1 MHYLHYESS
10 QANCAILRSCASSRN
25 TSNSRWSARS
35 RKCCMQPRYSGCHMY
50 ITHTRTIHTIHTHN
64 THTQNTIHT
73 IHTHTIHTINHGFV
87 LSTDAFFF
95 VLLLGCT
102 FEPSTGSSRKSRNK
116 IQMYSYKLSLRHN
129 CFTPRCFTDG
139 AGQFRST
146 PVIGVAW

>member
-35 RKCCMQPRYSGCHMY
+35 RKCCTHRGTVAAICILHTRARYTQH
-50 ITHTRTIHTIHTHN
+50 IHTTHTHRTQYTQYPHTMHTMH
-64 THTQNTIHT
+64 
-73 IHTHTIHTINHGFV
+73 HGFV

-95 VLLLGCT
+95 GLLLGCT

-146 PVIGVAW
+146 SVIGVAW